1 MIPSKLIHDKYKP
14 DIVMGV
20 IKRQLGAKTARNGD
34 KNRSG
39 GNSSIDTRAFLILDD
54 CLYDSTWIK
63 EESTRYVFMN
73 GRHIDLMTII
83 TMQYPLGITPNLRT
97 NVDFVFILR
106 ETILGNRRRIYEN
119 YAGMFPTFE
128 MFCQF
133 MDQCTEN
140 FEGIVICNGVQ
151 SNKLEDQVFWY
162 KASDH
167 PQFKMCG
174 DSLWVDNKPFSS
186 AMLSQDEY
194 NPDALRKKNSSPWVH
209 VKKTG

>member
-1 MIPSKLIHDKYKP
+1 MN
-14 DIVMGV
+14 V
-20 IKRQLGAKTARNGD
+20 IRRQLALKQQR
-34 KNRSG
+34 
-39 GNSSIDTRAFLILDD
+39 GNSTSSAIDPRAFLILDD
-54 CLYDSTWIK
+54 CLYDSSWIK

-73 GRHIDLMTII
+73 GRHVDLSTMI

-106 ETILGNRRRIYEN
+106 ENILGNRRRIYEN

-133 MDQCTEN
+133 MDQCTED
-140 FEGIVICNGVQ
+140 FHCLVICNSSS

-167 PQFKMCG
+167 PQFHMCA
-174 DSLWVDNKPFSS
+174 DSLWADNKPFMST
-186 AMLSQDEY
+186 MLAANDY
-194 NPDALRKKNSSPWVH
+194 NPDALNNRKGPNVW
-209 VKKTG
+209 VKKGQ